1 MKMDELKGKTT
12 DELHAKL
19 AELKKELFNLR
30 FQRAAG
36 EVSAQG
42 RFRTARRDIARI
54 MTQLTANRKSA
65 A

>member
-1 MKMDELKGKTT
+1 MKMDALKGKTT
-12 DELHAKL
+12 DELHSKL

-36 EVSAQG
+36 ELAAQG
-42 RFRTARRDIARI
+42 RFRAARRDIARI
-54 MTQLTANRKSA
+54 MTQLTANRKTA